1 MRTELVLTCP
11 VCQKPLWVISL
22 LITENDV
29 NLVDKQRKAHTC
41 SITSPSPDSD
51 PGITREDIPS
61 TDDGLFGL

>member
-11 VCQKPLWVISL
+11 VCQKPIWVISL

-41 SITSPSPDSD
+41 SISTSPSFS
-51 PGITREDIPS
+51 PS
-61 TDDGLFGL
+61 PRPKDDGLFGL

>member
-41 SITSPSPDSD
+41 NISTSPRPN
-51 PGITREDIPS
+51 PRPNPRPKM
-61 TDDGLFGL
+61 DDGLFGL